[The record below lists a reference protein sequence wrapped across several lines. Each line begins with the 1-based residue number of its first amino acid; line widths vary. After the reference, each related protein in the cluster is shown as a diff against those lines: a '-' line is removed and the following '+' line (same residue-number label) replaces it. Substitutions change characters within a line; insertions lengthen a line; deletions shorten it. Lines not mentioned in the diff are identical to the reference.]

1 MLRFLLRFHFLLRFS
16 ITSPITL
23 LARALASPAAM
34 SLDFDHIL
42 WYTIRKHENKATP
55 STNHGAITMLVPY
68 EFNTDNNAYHVKSHG
83 NGWAYEV
90 TDNTTGESLW
100 FQDDDAN
107 QLRLDTAE
115 FGEHTESVLRQYFE
129 CLCE

>member
-1 MLRFLLRFHFLLRFS
+1 
-16 ITSPITL
+16 
-23 LARALASPAAM
+23 
-34 SLDFDHIL
+34 
-42 WYTIRKHENKATP
+42 
-55 STNHGAITMLVPY
+55 MLVPY

-107 QLRLDTAE
+107 QLRQDTNDFQNEAAIA
-115 FGEHTESVLRQYFE
+115 QYFE